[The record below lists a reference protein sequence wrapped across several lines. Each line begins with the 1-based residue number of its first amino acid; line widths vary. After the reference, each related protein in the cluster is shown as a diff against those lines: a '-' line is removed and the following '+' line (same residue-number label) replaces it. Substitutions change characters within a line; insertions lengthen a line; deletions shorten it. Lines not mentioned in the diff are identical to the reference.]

1 MLLLYLSTLTR
12 LIRNAQTAADLPE
25 TLIMMGIVVGLT
37 YQIAVNAGMVTSFNK
52 STGIL
57 WPL

>member
-1 MLLLYLSTLTR
+1 

-25 TLIMMGIVVGLT
+25 ILIMMGIVVGLT
-37 YQIAVNAGMVTSFNK
+37 FQIAVNTGMVISFRQG
-52 STGIL
+52 TEIP